1 MEVPSA
7 IVISP
12 EEAMITVAAVMEPVV
27 TSPLVAVKD
36 MEPVAEYEPL
46 PEMDAALIARLPVE
60 VIVASFTN
68 VPLTSMLS
76 AVTVALFVAKLPV
89 ILPVVMLAASTL
101 ELLAKSP
108 EISPVVMFA
117 AVMLDPQIAKSAPIL
132 SVVMFVAVTL
142 AELAK
147 SPYSPVI
154 SPVVM
159 FLAVMLAPFV
169 AKLPEMALVEI
180 SPLKLYVP
188 PLNRSPA
195 IVPVTVKLRA

>member
-117 AVMLDPQIAKSAPIL
+117 AVTLEFQAAKLRPTSPIVILLAVITDASAKLLLI
-132 SVVMFVAVTL
+132 
-142 AELAK
+142 
-147 SPYSPVI
+147 SPVI
-154 SPVVM
+154 VILWALTVE
-159 FLAVMLAPFV
+159 MLA
-169 AKLPEMALVEI
+169 KW
-180 SPLKLYVP
+180 
-188 PLNRSPA
+188 
-195 IVPVTVKLRA
+195 PVM